1 MNRPD
6 QVFSLFRPR
15 ITSGL
20 IVAIPWFLVCVLVG
34 GQWQGALFLSL
45 MVFISL
51 LIIMRSVEEQSV
63 LLAVQ
68 KIPSW
73 IVVLSLIV
81 SSALLAFRI
90 PSFLFSLM
98 YWLSGALLFAS
109 FLLSKTKR
117 RSKVA
122 KTKQDP

>member
-1 MNRPD
+1 M
-6 QVFSLFRPR
+6 
-15 ITSGL
+15 
-20 IVAIPWFLVCVLVG
+20 AIPWFLVCVLVG

-122 KTKQDP
+122 KTKQDPCDEKPESA